1 MIMRVVIVED
11 DNGIREALTE
21 FFAGHSH
28 VVSLYSSAK
37 DMLFNGF
44 ELPDVF
50 LIDWLMPGINGLD
63 LCKRL
68 KGDPITG
75 HIPVV
80 LMSAAE
86 SKYLTA
92 AAEEAGVNAIV
103 IKPFSRKKLLTIL
116 KDLVS
121 DIG

>member
-1 MIMRVVIVED
+1 
-11 DNGIREALTE
+11 
-21 FFAGHSH
+21 
-28 VVSLYSSAK
+28 
-37 DMLFNGF
+37 MLFNGF